1 MGQEVKSWW
10 LDRVREPSTYQG
22 IALLAGVLGQWLFG
36 SSQVG
41 VHALEVGLAIA
52 GVIGVGKKEAVQGRD
67 F

>member
-22 IALLAGVLGQWLFG
+22 ISMLAGVLGQYFFN
-36 SSQVG
+36 SHAIG
-41 VHALEVGLAIA
+41 VHALEIGLAIA
-52 GVIGVGKKEAVQGRD
+52 GVIGVGKTEAVQGRD

>member
-1 MGQEVKSWW
+1 MGQKVKSWW

-36 SSQVG
+36 SSQIG

-52 GVIGVGKKEAVQGRD
+52 GVIGVGKTEAVQGRD